1 GTIESNDRLELNS
14 IDYRRPFYAIHRVR
28 VSILSG
34 LTTLEFG
41 SVTFAKLLI
50 VHREYTGISIIGK
63 VVPVMQTGFLSAQ
76 PYTTNTSHITPNSA
90 SRFYAHYPILSP
102 EFTSELKSTDCTL
115 RAATML
121 SFPST
126 IQPPLDSAFFAGIP
140 SGLQAY
146 RQTNELGDMRNKS
159 SFDVF
164 PGPAIRSIDSGRVSD
179 LNTEYSFHTPK
190 LFHTHTDPFTAS
202 FDDPVSE
209 RVGGHPNL
217 GDQPTN
223 VFCASLSDHKG
234 SAQLHLTA
242 AESVKPY
249 GPSGPLGN
257 HGSHTAAP
265 TSPRMK
271 EKSKNAAR
279 TRREKENTEFYE
291 LAKLLPLPSAITSQ
305 LDKASIIR
313 LTTSYLKIRSIFP
326 DGLGDAWSPY
336 RHPINRSTVHP
347 LEREL
352 APNLFKEENMRNY
365 VQDEL
370 LRLNLHTPPDFSPFT
385 SSSTQERRGKIL
397 YISETASVLL
407 GLSQVE
413 MTGNDMTEYLHPLD
427 HEEFRQ
433 ILTAHPSEMT
443 AHSNAHEF
451 TIDRSFF
458 LRIKCVLAKR
468 NAGLTTAGYK
478 VIHCSG
484 HLKVRPINMDGFPYY
499 QNLGLIAFAYA
510 IPSPNANNTEIRLAS
525 DMFMF
530 RASLDLKLIFLE
542 GRIAAITG
550 FQPQELI
557 DKTLYQ
563 LVHVM
568 DSLPLRRAHEILLAK
583 GQVTT
588 AYYRLMTK
596 NGGWVWMQSYI
607 TIVHNSRSSRPNCIV
622 SVNYLL
628 SGTEHRGNPVRLEQG
643 EQQGSLTFSKAVHI
657 SEHWRTKNRDGS
669 ENSQNLKDFGS
680 RNRIFIHESV
690 GSPPPVKRERRLTTR
705 SNLDGCN
712 IGSVLTAIPA
722 DTGDPLVTDGYM
734 SNPYA
739 SYDGPATSDLQSRQE
754 RYFPTEYR
762 ANYPDVDVQNEV
774 KLSKTLPTHKPGSLS
789 AELDSSIAHGYPRTI
804 WPGLYQSILGEE
816 RQQPWSI
823 RKSGYC
829 VPNTLSSD
837 PTKISFV
844 QQDQTVDAACMLLT
858 PQMIGN
864 LTSTVSLCSGQS
876 DTVDGKFQS
885 VDLVHTSNQAHGISH
900 STRLRSR
907 QPNSYYDQTH
917 EHSSSSGA
925 SSPCSINTSSSC
937 SELPRQNELDSC
949 DLSRH
954 QQQPQQHQQINP
966 ESQHQDISLQIN
978 NTILMHQSRQTTKM
992 GSSEITCNTTE
1003 DLFYPTGLSHP

>member
-1 GTIESNDRLELNS
+1 
-14 IDYRRPFYAIHRVR
+14 
-28 VSILSG
+28 
-34 LTTLEFG
+34 
-41 SVTFAKLLI
+41 
-50 VHREYTGISIIGK
+50 
-63 VVPVMQTGFLSAQ
+63 MQTGFLSAQ
-76 PYTTNTSHITPNSA
+76 PYTTNTSQILPNSA
-90 SRFYAHYPILSP
+90 SRFYVHYPILSP
-102 EFTSELKSTDCTL
+102 ELTSELTSTDCAL

-121 SFPST
+121 SFPSA
-126 IQPPLDSAFFAGIP
+126 IQPPLDSTFFSGIP
-140 SGLQAY
+140 TGLQAY
-146 RQTNELGDMRNKS
+146 RQTSELGDTRNKS

-164 PGPAIRSIDSGRVSD
+164 PGPLIRSTDSGRVSD
-179 LNTEYSFHTPK
+179 LNTDYSFHTPR
-190 LFHTHTDPFTAS
+190 LFHTHADTFTAS

-209 RVGGHPNL
+209 RVGGHPNI

-223 VFCASLSDHKG
+223 VFCTTLPDHKG
-234 SAQLHLTA
+234 SAQMHLTTT
-242 AESVKPY
+242 ESVKPFV
-249 GPSGPLGN
+249 GSGPLGN

-336 RHPINRSTVHP
+336 RHPINRSVVHP

-352 APNLFKEENMRNY
+352 APNLFKSMDGFIFI
-365 VQDEL
+365 V
-370 LRLNLHTPPDFSPFT
+370 SP
-385 SSSTQERRGKIL
+385 EGKIL

-433 ILTAHPSEMT
+433 ILTAHPSELT
-443 AHSNAHEF
+443 THSGAHEF

-468 NAGLTTAGYK
+468 NAGLTTAGFK

-628 SGTEHRGNPVRLEQG
+628 SGMEHRGNPVRFEQDVQ
-643 EQQGSLTFSKAVHI
+643 EGSFTSSKAVHI
-657 SEHWRTKNRDGS
+657 GDHWRTTNRDGS
-669 ENSQNLKDFGS
+669 ENSPSLKDIGP
-680 RNRIFIHESV
+680 RNRTFTHDSV

-712 IGSVLTAIPA
+712 IGSVLTPIPA
-722 DTGDPLVTDGYM
+722 DVAEPLVTSGYI

-739 SYDGPATSDLQSRQE
+739 SYDGPATSELQSRQE
-754 RYFPTEYR
+754 RYFSIEYR
-762 ANYPDVDVQNEV
+762 ASYPDTDVQNEV
-774 KLSKTLPTHKPGSLS
+774 KLSKTFPNHKPGI
-789 AELDSSIAHGYPRTI
+789 SSTDFDNATANGNHRTI
-804 WPGLYQSILGEE
+804 WPGLPQSIVGEE
-816 RQQPWSI
+816 RQQSWST
-823 RKSGYC
+823 RRLGYC
-829 VPNTLSSD
+829 TPNTLSSD
-837 PTKISFV
+837 STKISFV
-844 QQDQTVDAACMLLT
+844 QQDRTAGAACMLLN
-858 PQMIGN
+858 PQMIDN

-885 VDLVHTSNQAHGISH
+885 IDLVHTPNQVHGINH
-900 STRLRSR
+900 SNRLRSR
-907 QPNSYYDQTH
+907 QHNSYYEQTH

-937 SELPRQNELDSC
+937 SEQPRQNDLGSC
-949 DLSRH
+949 DLNR
-954 QQQPQQHQQINP
+954 QQQTHQHQQINP
-966 ESQHQDISLQIN
+966 ESQHQERPLKIN
-978 NTILMHQSRQTTKM
+978 NTVLIHHSRQATKIDSC
-992 GSSEITCNTTE
+992 GITCNTSA

>member
-1 GTIESNDRLELNS
+1 
-14 IDYRRPFYAIHRVR
+14 
-28 VSILSG
+28 
-34 LTTLEFG
+34 
-41 SVTFAKLLI
+41 
-50 VHREYTGISIIGK
+50 
-63 VVPVMQTGFLSAQ
+63 MQTGFLSAQ
-76 PYTTNTSHITPNSA
+76 PYTTNTSHIIPNSA
-90 SRFYAHYPILSP
+90 SRFCTYHPILSP
-102 EFTSELKSTDCTL
+102 EFTSELTSTDCTL

-121 SFPST
+121 SFPSA

-140 SGLQAY
+140 TGLQAY
-146 RQTNELGDMRNKS
+146 RQTNELGDTRNKS

-164 PGPAIRSIDSGRVSD
+164 PGPAIRSIDSSRVSD
-179 LNTEYSFHTPK
+179 LNTDYSFHTPK
-190 LFHTHTDPFTAS
+190 LFHTHADPFIAS

-209 RVGGHPNL
+209 RVGGNPNI

-223 VFCASLSDHKG
+223 VFCATSPEHKG
-234 SAQLHLTA
+234 PAQLQLTTTV
-242 AESVKPY
+242 SIKPY
-249 GPSGPLGN
+249 GTSGPLGN

-336 RHPINRSTVHP
+336 RHPINRSIVHP
-347 LEREL
+347 MEREL
-352 APNLFKEENMRNY
+352 APNLFK
-365 VQDEL
+365 
-370 LRLNLHTPPDFSPFT
+370 
-385 SSSTQERRGKIL
+385 
-397 YISETASVLL
+397 
-407 GLSQVE
+407 VE

-433 ILTAHPSEMT
+433 ILTVHPSELT
-443 AHSNAHEF
+443 AHSGAHAHFRSDTPSLTQRVIDGDLKFVIRLAGHFDRNNGVRYSKHKLLFFIEDASSDRTLCLLCYTGFPFYHNVAAYLLVNLLFFNPTEF

-468 NAGLTTAGYK
+468 NAGLTTAGFK

-568 DSLPLRRAHEILLAK
+568 DSLALRRAHEILLAK

-628 SGTEHRGNPVRLEQG
+628 SGTEHRGNPGRLEQNRQ
-643 EQQGSLTFSKAVHI
+643 EGSLTFSKAVHI
-657 SEHWRTKNRDGS
+657 GEHWRTTDRDGS
-669 ENSQNLKDFGS
+669 ENSPNLRDVGP

-690 GSPPPVKRERRLTTR
+690 GSPPPIKRERRLTTR

-712 IGSVLTAIPA
+712 IGSVLTPIPA
-722 DTGDPLVTDGYM
+722 DTTDPLVTNGYVP
-734 SNPYA
+734 NPYA
-739 SYDGPATSDLQSRQE
+739 SYDGPATSDLQSRQG

-762 ANYPDVDVQNEV
+762 ANYSDVDVQNEV
-774 KLSKTLPTHKPGSLS
+774 KLSKTLPNHKPGILS
-789 AELDSSIAHGYPRTI
+789 TELDNSTAHGYPRTI

-823 RKSGYC
+823 RRSGYC
-829 VPNTLSSD
+829 VPNTSSSD
-837 PTKISFV
+837 PTKMSFV

-885 VDLVHTSNQAHGISH
+885 VDLVHTSNQAHGINH

-907 QPNSYYDQTH
+907 QHSNYYEQTH

-937 SELPRQNELDSC
+937 SELPRQNELGSC
-949 DLSRH
+949 DLNR
-954 QQQPQQHQQINP
+954 QQQQTHQQITP
-966 ESQHQDISLQIN
+966 ESQHQEGSLQMIN
-978 NTILMHQSRQTTKM
+978 TVLMHQSRQTTKM
-992 GSSEITCNTTE
+992 DSNEITCNTTE
-1003 DLFYPTGLSHP
+1003 ELFYPAGLSHP